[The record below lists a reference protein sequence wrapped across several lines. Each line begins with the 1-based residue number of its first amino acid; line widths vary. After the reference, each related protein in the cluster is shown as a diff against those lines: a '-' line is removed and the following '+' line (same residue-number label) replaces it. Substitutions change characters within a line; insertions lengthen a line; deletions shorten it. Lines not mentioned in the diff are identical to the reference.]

1 VGKSLTPQRSEIRRT
16 TMKIQKCSECGLG
29 MAEGTTIVIETE
41 YGIDHVC
48 GECMER
54 VEVYGPVMVLN

>member
-1 VGKSLTPQRSEIRRT
+1 V
-16 TMKIQKCSECGLG
+16 KIQKCSECGLG